1 MGKIKVYFT
10 NGNTGVFDRDKV
22 MFKER
27 HGECFSFGREDDVTY
42 GDSQAYAA
50 VLDYGPV
57 VNWDAV
63 SWVRAYK
70 EEEDNA

>member
-22 MFKER
+22 V
-27 HGECFSFGREDDVTY
+27 FSGKNCKYFYLGNYNRQEFSYVD
-42 GDSQAYAA
+42 A
-50 VLDYGPV
+50 LDIGPL

-70 EEEDNA
+70 EEEENA